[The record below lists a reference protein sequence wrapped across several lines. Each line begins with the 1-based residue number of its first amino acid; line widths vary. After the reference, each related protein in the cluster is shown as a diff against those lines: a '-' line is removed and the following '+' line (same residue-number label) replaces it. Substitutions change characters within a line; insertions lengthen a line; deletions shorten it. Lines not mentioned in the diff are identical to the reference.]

1 MKTKISLLMIA
12 LSPIAFAEMQGYSS
26 DVGKKGLTILSNS
39 IYTLAASVL
48 VSSVIIAIVIK
59 GRHK

>member
-1 MKTKISLLMIA
+1 MIA